1 MPGNSSE
8 TQPTM
13 AYPSNEQHARW
24 KQEAEEMDMSLSEFI
39 QAMTEAGLKK
49 FDVDVE
55 PDESLSELRRQ
66 RNDLKHELDRTR
78 DRVAKLEHQLQT
90 REREAIKEFVQENP
104 GAELGDIIQELIES
118 TSDRVPKQVEG
129 MVAVGELQYEDGEYY
144 FNDEIE

>member
-1 MPGNSSE
+1 MPGNSSQ

-13 AYPSNEQHARW
+13 TYPTKEQHARW
-24 KQEAEEMDMSLSEFI
+24 KEEAKQMDMSLSGFI

-55 PDESLSELRRQ
+55 PDESVSELRRQ

-90 REREAIKEFVQENP
+90 REREAIKAFVQENP
-104 GAELGDIIQELIES
+104 GVELGDIIQEMIET

-129 MVAVGELQYEDGEYY
+129 LVTVGELQYEDGEYY
-144 FNDEIE
+144 FNDEIK